1 MFEVKAT
8 QHVLA
13 VNNVDES
20 ERYFLDK
27 LGFFCSLS
35 SRRLVVPEP
44 WQFSYYVGA
53 LPG

>member
-1 MFEVKAT
+1 VFEVKAT

-20 ERYFLDK
+20 ERYLLD
-27 LGFFCSLS
+27 FCSLS

>member
-20 ERYFLDK
+20 ERYLLDK
-27 LGFFCSLS
+27 LGFSVRFREIGRASC
-35 SRRLVVPEP
+35 RERV
-44 WQFSYYVGA
+44 
-53 LPG
+53 